1 MGFVVAVD
9 VDASEVV
16 VLVWSASPVVVVLLV
31 GDVVVDV
38 SPASH
43 DFRDQ
48 D

>member
-1 MGFVVAVD
+1 MVAVD
-9 VDASEVV
+9 VDAFEVV
-16 VLVWSASPVVVVLLV
+16 VLVWSASSVVVVLLV

-43 DFRDQ
+43 GFKDQ